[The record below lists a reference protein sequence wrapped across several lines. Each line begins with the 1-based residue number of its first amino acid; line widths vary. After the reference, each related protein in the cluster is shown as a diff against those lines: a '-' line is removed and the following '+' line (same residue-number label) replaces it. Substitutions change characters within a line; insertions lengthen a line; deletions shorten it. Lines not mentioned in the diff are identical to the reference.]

1 MRRGKSAGAQEDAQ
15 MGRASAGGE
24 DGAAEAIPFEVA
36 LEELEALVGRIE
48 GGDLSLEE
56 SLAAFERGVRLVR
69 QCAARL
75 DAAELRI
82 RELEPGPE
90 GPRERSLELESER

>member
-1 MRRGKSAGAQEDAQ
+1 MRRGKSAGAREDTH
-15 MGRASAGGE
+15 MGRASAGAA
-24 DGAAEAIPFEVA
+24 DGADEAIPFELA

-48 GGDLSLEE
+48 GGDLPLEE

-82 RELEPGPE
+82 RELEPGPA
-90 GPRERSLELESER
+90 GPRERPLELEGER